1 MFFKVNGIAT
11 PSMTSVMIERLQKK
25 AGQGSFSF
33 DEELVKNVAGVAYA
47 GQLYVNLTVQS
58 F

>member
-1 MFFKVNGIAT
+1 MNGIAT

-47 GQLYVNLTVQS
+47 GQLYVNLAVQS